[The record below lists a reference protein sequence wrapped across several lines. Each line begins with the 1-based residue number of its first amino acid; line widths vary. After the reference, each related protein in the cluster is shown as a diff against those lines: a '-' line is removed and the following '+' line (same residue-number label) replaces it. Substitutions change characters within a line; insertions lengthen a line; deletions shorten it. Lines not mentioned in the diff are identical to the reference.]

1 MASIQCS
8 KCNTGIHYHGESNGI
23 QYYFIKKND
32 WKKICTSYFDKYN
45 KIFSEG
51 NLPKLFRSDTIEED
65 FSNNI
70 IKAWKCPNCGLM
82 MFFGKNGEIK
92 KEFEPDINNNN
103 NIFPNKPD
111 SYKEYV
117 VFDDYTWDKLT
128 ESAIP
133 DNEIAKHYKPTH
145 IAKITTDTMSFY
157 NQAEQCTEKYIAF
170 DTTKQN

>member
-70 IKAWKCPNCGLM
+70 IKAWKCPHCKLF
-82 MFFGKNGEIK
+82 MFFNRNDEITN
-92 KEFEPDINNNN
+92 EFEPIKIDNT
-103 NIFPNKPD
+103 NIISASTD
-111 SYKEYV
+111 SQTDYI
-117 VFDDYTWDKLT
+117 VFDDFTWDKLT
-128 ESAIP
+128 ERAIP
-133 DNEIAKHYKPTH
+133 NNEISSNLCHYY
-145 IAKITTDTMSFY
+145 IAKINECSMEFY
-157 NQAEQCTEKYIAF
+157 CQTGQITERYIKF
-170 DTTKQN
+170 I